1 MASMTWSPAQYAR
14 HAGPRLRPAH
24 DLLAKVDLAD
34 ATSVVDLGCG
44 AGVVFPALRA
54 RFPNTRLTG
63 VDQSAAMLAKA
74 AQADARA
81 MLVEAD
87 AAVWRPDRPVD
98 LIYSNAL
105 LQWVPAHAELMPA
118 LLDCCRTLALQMPAN
133 FGSPSQQLIVELA
146 KEAPW
151 RDHLVGLQ
159 FGENVLPASSY
170 IAIMKAAGAT
180 VDLWETTYH
189 QQLAGADP
197 VLDWLRGTTLLRVHA
212 ALGGADSEATLE
224 FERRLAILLRAA
236 YPADA
241 DGITIFPF
249 KRLFFVASR

>member
-1 MASMTWSPAQYAR
+1 MASMTWSPEQYAR
-14 HAGPRLRPAH
+14 HAGPRLQPAL
-24 DLLAKVDLAD
+24 DLLARVDLAD
-34 ATSVVDLGCG
+34 ADAVVDLGCG

-54 RFPNTRLTG
+54 RFPNARLTG

-74 AQADARA
+74 AQADAKA
-81 MLVEAD
+81 MLIEAD
-87 AAVWRPDRPVD
+87 ATVWRPDRPVD

-105 LQWVPAHAELMPA
+105 LQWVPGHAALMPA
-118 LLDCCRTLALQMPAN
+118 LLDCCRTLAVQVPAN
-133 FGSPSQQLIVELA
+133 FSSPSQQLIVELGRA
-146 KEAPW
+146 AQW
-151 RDHLVGLQ
+151 RDRLDGLQ

-170 IAIMKAAGAT
+170 IAILKAAGAK

-189 QQLAGADP
+189 QQLSGADP

-212 ALGGADSEATLE
+212 ALGGANSAATLE
-224 FERRLAILLRAA
+224 FEQQLAVFLRAA

-249 KRLFFVASR
+249 KRQFLVASR